1 MKQPQARS
9 PHSASGSL
17 VLLVHFGD
25 AQFRGSERCLLNVA
39 KGIVESGG
47 EFILWTNHETLA
59 SMAAPFAR
67 EVVLSDFS
75 GAVGFSDGQGLSRI
89 RAWLGLV
96 SHAMKLIR
104 RARPAL
110 VICNSLAPCQWMI
123 PASLFTGTPT
133 LAYIHTSYLPK
144 LRLLSF
150 AYGASHLIDVSE
162 YALQN
167 FARDG
172 FPARHCTIVYN
183 GVDDLA
189 EAKRGALQ
197 DMRAAL
203 GIANEEFV
211 VTSLCALVEW
221 KRVDLIIEAFRLAA
235 ATPGRRMTLVV
246 VGDGPCLARLKEAAG
261 DARVIFC
268 GWCDDVSAMLGASD
282 CVVSAAEKEAFAL
295 SLLEAGSMGIP
306 VIGARAGGT
315 MEAIVDGE
323 TGLFADPGSAS
334 SFASRMLALRD
345 DEQLR
350 QRLGE
355 RARQTF
361 QQRFQVQRMQ
371 QDINALVEGFVSRKR
386 GFGEGLLARA
396 WRLAWYSMK
405 LSARRLQDGLR

>member
-1 MKQPQARS
+1 MRQSRATSHPS
-9 PHSASGSL
+9 TSGSL

-39 KGIVESGG
+39 KGMVDHGCEVV
-47 EFILWTNHETLA
+47 LWTNHEMLA
-59 SMAAPFAR
+59 NLAAPLAR

-75 GAVGFSDGQGLSRI
+75 GALGFGDGKAGRRI
-89 RAWLGLV
+89 GAWLGLI
-96 SHAMKLIR
+96 SHAMTLIR
-104 RARPAL
+104 RARPTL
-110 VICNSLAPCQWMI
+110 VICNSLAPCQWI
-123 PASLFTGTPT
+123 VPASLFTGTPV

-144 LRLLSF
+144 LRLLSL
-150 AYGASHLIDVSE
+150 AYGASHLIGVSE

-172 FPARHCTIVYN
+172 FPARHCSIVYN

-189 EAKRGALQ
+189 EAKRGALVN
-197 DMRAAL
+197 MRAAL
-203 GIANEEFV
+203 GIADEEFV

-221 KRVDLIIEAFRLAA
+221 KRVDLIIEAFKLAA

-246 VGDGPCLARLKEAAG
+246 VGDGPCLASLKAAAG

-268 GWCDDVSAMLGASD
+268 GWFDDVGAILAASD

-295 SLLEAGSMGIP
+295 SLLEAASMGIP

-323 TGLFADPGSAS
+323 TGLFADPGSVA
-334 SFASRMLALRD
+334 SFADRMLALRD
-345 DEQLR
+345 DAQFR

-355 RARQTF
+355 RARQVF

-371 QDINALVEGFVSRKR
+371 QEINALVDSFARRKR
-386 GFGEGLLARA
+386 GFGESFFARA
-396 WRLAWYSMK
+396 CRLAWYTMK
-405 LSARRLQDGLR
+405 LSARRLQGGLR